1 MIDKKNSFDAYV
13 TVRRSN
19 IKALNPDE
27 LYLHMFMWTTWVDMD
42 SHKCF
47 PSLSTISNEIGWS
60 ESKLRR
66 NLKSLE
72 EKQFLCIVPQ
82 ERENGSKTSNL
93 YILNDLND
101 KIVVDERVI
110 YEPVRTVRT
119 STTIPT
125 EILGYEY
132 GIKYEG
138 CTPSIVE
145 TSSPYEFETYP
156 LPNLEGQELELN
168 ISNTHITNTQLTT
181 CETSFL
187 EEEKDAVGLTNYFCE
202 KHNQYTE
209 SIGSTKKAKATERN
223 VKDMKLFIKFG
234 GLKDGVTTAPPSLE
248 TVKAYIDWVYEGGGT
263 DKRGSFCW
271 ANVIGSISNL
281 RKHYPQ
287 IESMLYRKQAV
298 VSSFAGLADLV
309 DEDGY

>member
-27 LYLHMFMWTTWVDMD
+27 LYLHMFMWTTWVDME
-42 SHKCF
+42 SHNCF

-101 KIVVDERVI
+101 KIVVDERVM

-119 STTIPT
+119 STTEPAGPWIY
-125 EILGYEY
+125 ICGSNYEWY
-132 GIKYEG
+132 
-138 CTPSIVE
+138 TPSIIE
-145 TSSPYEFETYP
+145 RSTPCEFETYP
-156 LPNLEGQELELN
+156 LPDLKGQELELN
-168 ISNTHITNTQLTT
+168 ISNTHITNTHLTT
-181 CETSFL
+181 SETSFL
-187 EEEKDAVGLTNYFCE
+187 EEKKDEVDLTNYFCE

-209 SIGSTKKAKATERN
+209 SIGSTKKAKATEKN
-223 VKDMKLFIKFG
+223 VKDMKLFLKHG

-263 DKRGSFCW
+263 EKRGDFCW

>member
-1 MIDKKNSFDAYV
+1 MKNDVFDSYVVAKKSA
-13 TVRRSN
+13 
-19 IKALNPDE
+19 IKLMSPDE
-27 LYLHMFMWTTWVDMD
+27 FYLFSIMWTTWADME
-42 SHKCF
+42 SGRCF
-47 PSLSTISNEIGWS
+47 PTHNTIACEVGWS
-60 ESKLRR
+60 VSKMKRVLLSLESKGFVVCENNYRGDGSQTS
-66 NLKSLE
+66 NVYVLKSIDNSVCAEVDSDL
-72 EKQFLCIVPQ
+72 PQ
-82 ERENGSKTSNL
+82 VQDCT
-93 YILNDLND
+93 
-101 KIVVDERVI
+101 
-110 YEPVRTVRT
+110 
-119 STTIPT
+119 
-125 EILGYEY
+125 
-132 GIKYEG
+132 
-138 CTPSIVE
+138 TPSSVL
-145 TSSPYEFETYP
+145 TYP
-156 LPNLEGQELELN
+156 QVNSDLPITNTQLT
-168 ISNTHITNTQLTT
+168 NTHITNTYLTT

-187 EEEKDAVGLTNYFCE
+187 EEEKDAIGLTNYFCD

-209 SIGSTKKAKATERN
+209 SIGSTKKAKVTERN

-263 DKRGSFCW
+263 EKRGSFCW